1 MHIFDGCTDIRLND
15 MIGEKFDIAT
25 RQTSEYIKTDL
36 NASEKSSLIQVICQK
51 NYIKSLGIRE
61 LDFDGITM
69 PNYNQEEALKLAKTC
84 NEPTEPE
91 KKGFK
96 KITRRI
102 EDETEIIE
110 KLKNPIAENGEFFTD
125 IPLHQQKEIKDK
137 VISDVFHLLF
147 GCTETCPLCDVP
159 FDEIHLG
166 QLDLDSQHC
175 SRCHRPTGFARYTPN
190 KGDTFITSTCNDFV
204 QSDHTF
210 QNADTNYEF
219 VHYKDH

>member
-1 MHIFDGCTDIRLND
+1 
-15 MIGEKFDIAT
+15 
-25 RQTSEYIKTDL
+25 
-36 NASEKSSLIQVICQK
+36 
-51 NYIKSLGIRE
+51 
-61 LDFDGITM
+61 M

-91 KKGFK
+91 RKGFK

-125 IPLHQQKEIKDK
+125 IPLHQQKEIKNK

-159 FDEIHLG
+159 FDETHLG

-210 QNADTNYEF
+210 QTLTQIMSLSITRTTRRSMIITNLGIF
-219 VHYKDH
+219 MVGQVRIPFIGNTLHIRFQRISIIFFCSKNPKN